1 MPERAWPDAGEGKRM
16 STQPAF
22 TPTRRAVLLAGG
34 GALLARPSPAQ
45 GTWQPQRPV
54 EFVVAAGPGGGTDQ
68 FARTVQS
75 IIQKHNLMRG
85 SVIVTNKGGGAGTE
99 AFVYGRSVAGDPHKV
114 IFGTNNVWLMPLVTR
129 VGYSLSDLRP
139 IASMAAD
146 EFILWTHADAPW
158 RTARDLVNAM
168 RERGAGFRMAGSQAR
183 DTDHILTKLIERA
196 SGASVTYVPFRSGGE
211 AAIQLAGAHADA
223 NTNNPAENVAQWRA
237 GRVRP
242 LCVFNTR
249 RLSLTEKVHDGMG
262 WSDIPTCVEAG
273 IGPEE
278 FRMPRTVWLPART
291 TDAQAAFWTG
301 ILSQVRQTPEW
312 RAWLESGSQSNL
324 WQTGQDLAD
333 FIRRDE
339 AVNREHFREYG
350 WLVQAE

>member
-1 MPERAWPDAGEGKRM
+1 MTHQHLFAPRL
-16 STQPAF
+16 
-22 TPTRRAVLLAGG
+22 TRRAALLTAGA
-34 GALLARPSPAQ
+34 ALLAPPALAQ
-45 GTWQPQRPV
+45 GWQPQRPV

-75 IIQKHNLMRG
+75 ILQKHNLLRVP
-85 SVIVTNKGGGAGTE
+85 VIVTNKGGGAGTE
-99 AFVYGRSVAGDPHKV
+99 AFVYGRGVAGDPHKV

-129 VGYSLSDLRP
+129 VGYSLQDLRP
-139 IASMAAD
+139 VASMAAD
-146 EFILWTHADAPW
+146 EFILWTHTDAPW
-158 RTARDLVNAM
+158 RTAGDLVAAM
-168 RERGAGFRMAGSQAR
+168 RERGANFRMGGSQAR

-211 AAIQLAGAHADA
+211 AAIQLAGTHVDA

-262 WSDIPTCVEAG
+262 WSDIPTCTEAG
-273 IGPEE
+273 IGPAE

-291 TDAQAAFWTG
+291 TDAQAAFWTSLLG
-301 ILSQVRQTPEW
+301 RVRETPEW
-312 RAWLESGSQSNL
+312 RQWLESGSQGDL
-324 WQTGQDLAD
+324 WQTGDELVE

-339 AVNREHFREYG
+339 AANREHFREYG